1 VYTIKLATLDESLEK
16 YKNIKRVMVSI
27 AEQKTK
33 YYTALKE
40 EIKSRYRAKRDQ
52 EKLIKDKKH
61 DEWTEYMSL
70 KQKLVKK

>member
-1 VYTIKLATLDESLEK
+1 
-16 YKNIKRVMVSI
+16 MVSI